1 MRFSKTS
8 RDFKVQKIASTTR
21 RLLCSGSADSSI
33 SYSRSLSLRSDRL
46 KEATSHSGAPLD
58 TTTEERLIRPARN
71 VSGSLRLPG
80 DKSISHRYAMLGAF
94 AEGTSRFT
102 NFSTGADCAST
113 LACMEALGAAVNRIG
128 NEAVE
133 ITGVAGRVTPSGSP
147 LDRGNCGSTM
157 RMISGLLSPQQGSF
171 TLIGD
176 ASLSRRP
183 MERIRKPLEA
193 MGAKLTLTDG
203 HAPLTIEGTSL
214 KPIDYTTPVPSA
226 QVKTCVLLAGL
237 QTAGTTT
244 VREAVRTRDHSELA
258 LRAFGATLT
267 RTLDSVSI
275 PGPQSLH
282 AISAAV
288 PGDISSAAFFLCAAA
303 LFPGSGLVLDSLGLN
318 PTRAT
323 LLDVLTAL
331 GAHIAVL
338 NLEEQNAE
346 LVGTV
351 QVTAPPEGLGST
363 TISGALAAQLID
375 ELPALAAIGPFTS
388 GGIRIRDARE
398 LRVKES
404 DRIALVVRNLRAMG
418 AEVEEFEDGLDVPGG
433 QTLHGATIDSGGDHR
448 IAMAFSVA
456 ALRAEGDTLIQGAE
470 SAAISFP
477 EFFDLLDLVAER

>member
-1 MRFSKTS
+1 MHNAG
-8 RDFKVQKIASTTR
+8 Q
-21 RLLCSGSADSSI
+21 
-33 SYSRSLSLRSDRL
+33 
-46 KEATSHSGAPLD
+46 
-58 TTTEERLIRPARN
+58 ERLIRPASN
-71 VSGSLRLPG
+71 ILGSLRLPG

-113 LACMEALGAAVNRIG
+113 LACMEALGAKVNRLGDQAI
-128 NEAVE
+128 E
-133 ITGVAGRVTPSGSP
+133 ITGVAGRVTPAAHP
-147 LDRGNCGSTM
+147 LDCGNSGSTM
-157 RMISGLLSPQQGSF
+157 RMMSGLLAPQQGRF

-183 MERIRKPLEA
+183 MERIRKPLQA
-193 MGAKLTLTDG
+193 MGARLTLTDG
-203 HAPLTIEGTSL
+203 HAPLTIDGGPL
-214 KPIDYTTPVPSA
+214 KPIDFTIPVPSA

-267 RTLDSVSI
+267 RTIDSVSI
-275 PGPQSLH
+275 SGPQSLH
-282 AISAAV
+282 GIEAAV

-303 LFPGSGLVLDSLGLN
+303 LFPGSALVIDALGLN

-338 NLEEQNAE
+338 NIEEKHAE

-351 QVTAPPEGLGST
+351 QVSAPAEGMGST
-363 TISGALAAQLID
+363 EVSGALAAQLID
-375 ELPALAAIGPFTS
+375 ELPVLAAIAPFTR
-388 GGIRIRDARE
+388 GGIRIRDAKE

-404 DRIALVVRNLRAMG
+404 DRIALVAKNLRSMG
-418 AEVEEFEDGLDVPGG
+418 AEVTEFEDGLDVPGG
-433 QTLHGATIDSGGDHR
+433 QKLHGATIDSGGDHR

-456 ALRAEGDTLIQGAE
+456 ALRAEGETLIQGAE

>member
-1 MRFSKTS
+1 MPT
-8 RDFKVQKIASTTR
+8 Q
-21 RLLCSGSADSSI
+21 
-33 SYSRSLSLRSDRL
+33 
-46 KEATSHSGAPLD
+46 P
-58 TTTEERLIRPARN
+58 EERIVRPARN
-71 VSGSLRLPG
+71 VHGSLRLPG
-80 DKSISHRYAMLGAF
+80 DKSISHRYGMLAAF
-94 AEGTSRFT
+94 AEGVSRFT

-113 LACMEALGAAVNRIG
+113 LSCMESLGAKINRIN

-133 ITGVAGRVTPSGSP
+133 ITGVAGCVTPSNHS
-147 LDRGNCGSTM
+147 LDCGNSGSTM
-157 RMISGLLSPQQGSF
+157 RMVSGLLAPQQGDF
-171 TLIGD
+171 TLVGD

-193 MGAKLTLTDG
+193 MGARFTLTDG
-203 HAPLTIEGTSL
+203 HAPLMIHGSPL
-214 KPIDYTTPVPSA
+214 HPIDYTTPVPSA

-237 QTAGTTT
+237 QTTGTTT

-267 RTLDSVSI
+267 RTIDSVSI
-275 PGPQSLH
+275 SGPQSLH
-282 AISAAV
+282 AIDAAV

-303 LFPGSGLVLDSLGLN
+303 LFPGSALLLDSLGLN

-338 NLEEQNAE
+338 NLEEKNAE

-351 QVTAPPEGLGST
+351 QISSPPEGLGST
-363 TISGALAAQLID
+363 AVSGALAAQLID
-375 ELPALAAIGPFTS
+375 ELPVLAAIAPYTS
-388 GGIRIRDARE
+388 GGIRIRDAKE

-404 DRIALVVRNLRAMG
+404 DRIDLIVKNLRAMG
-418 AEVEEFEDGLDVPGG
+418 AEVAEFEDGVDVPGG
-433 QTLHGATIDSGGDHR
+433 QTLHGAAIDSGGDHR

-456 ALRAEGDTLIQGAE
+456 ALRANGETVIKGSE

-477 EFFDLLDLVAER
+477 EFFNLLDLVAER

>member
-1 MRFSKTS
+1 MHT
-8 RDFKVQKIASTTR
+8 ATT
-21 RLLCSGSADSSI
+21 
-33 SYSRSLSLRSDRL
+33 
-46 KEATSHSGAPLD
+46 
-58 TTTEERLIRPARN
+58 ERLIRPARN
-71 VSGSLRLPG
+71 ILGSLRLPG

-113 LACMEALGAAVNRIG
+113 LACMEALGAKVNRPG
-128 NEAVE
+128 GDAVE
-133 ITGVAGRVTPSGSP
+133 VTGVGGRVTPANHP
-147 LDRGNCGSTM
+147 LDCGNSGSTM
-157 RMISGLLSPQQGSF
+157 RMISGLLAPQEGSF

-183 MERIRKPLEA
+183 MERIRKPLES
-193 MGAKLTLTDG
+193 MGARLTLTEG
-203 HAPLTIEGTSL
+203 HAPLSIEGAPLTA
-214 KPIDYTTPVPSA
+214 IDYTTPVPSA

-267 RTLDSVSI
+267 RTIDSVSI
-275 PGPQSLH
+275 AGPQQLH
-282 AISAAV
+282 AIEAAV
-288 PGDISSAAFFLCAAA
+288 PGDMSSAAFFMCAAA
-303 LFPGSGLVLDSLGLN
+303 LFPGSGLVIDSLGLN

-338 NLEEQNAE
+338 NLEDKHSE

-351 QVTAPPEGLGST
+351 QVSAPAEGLGST
-363 TISGALAAQLID
+363 EVSGAVAAQLID
-375 ELPALAAIGPFTS
+375 ELPVLAAIGPFTS
-388 GGIRIRDARE
+388 GGIRIRDAME

-404 DRIALVVRNLRAMG
+404 DRIALVAKNLRAMG
-418 AEVEEFEDGLDVPGG
+418 AEVMEFEDGLDVPGG

-456 ALRAEGDTLIQGAE
+456 ALRAEGETLIQGAE